1 MKQTI
6 LLLTLMTTA
15 CGEKASSLPLGGTAS
30 SGDDTGS
37 GAPDGDGDGGPDTV
51 CDETWNHNE
60 EGVSIQPEVCLAWSP
75 LSLETMTWYDAAS
88 REEGEE
94 GGCGSDCPTD
104 EEGHCDTLSGLD
116 ERTDWRLPSK
126 RELMDAAQTSPEIP
140 DVDGRLWTLD
150 SMSGATGNAWTV
162 DLGRPGSAMS
172 LGKDDDSIRVRCVSD
187 SQ

>member
-6 LLLTLMTTA
+6 LWLTLLTTA
-15 CGEKASSLPLGGTAS
+15 CGEKASSLPIGGTPPGGES
-30 SGDDTGS
+30 TDTGS
-37 GAPDGDGDGGPDTV
+37 ADGDADGSPDAI
-51 CDETWNHNE
+51 CDESWNHNE
-60 EGVSIQPEVCLAWSP
+60 AGVSIQPEACLAWSP
-75 LSLETMTWYDAAS
+75 LSLETMDWYEAAS
-88 REEGEE
+88 LEEGEE

-104 EEGHCDTLSGLD
+104 SEGYCSTLSGLD
-116 ERTDWRLPSK
+116 GRTDWRLPSK
-126 RELMDAAQTSPEIP
+126 RELMDAAQTAPEIP

-172 LGKDDDSIRVRCVSD
+172 LGKDDDSIGVRCVSD